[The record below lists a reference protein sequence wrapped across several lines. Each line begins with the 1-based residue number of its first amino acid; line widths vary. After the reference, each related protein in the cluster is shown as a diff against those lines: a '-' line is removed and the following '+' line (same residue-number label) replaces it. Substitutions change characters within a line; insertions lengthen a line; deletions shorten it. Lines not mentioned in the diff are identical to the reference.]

1 MRKRIC
7 CIAML
12 VMVLSGCGQ
21 VQDGTSIQQTEEES
35 SAVNVESWDT
45 NSANPEASL
54 VPEVSGKEGDE
65 QSMKILFNGTEY
77 DVVLEK
83 NVTSDEIVEKLPLS
97 LTLVRY
103 AGHEYYS
110 ELPFTPAF
118 SDETTS
124 NIKAGHIYY
133 WGGWNAFV
141 INFEDYDISPYKVV
155 HIGEIKSED
164 ISDILE
170 NSGEKIDVGV
180 R

>member
-1 MRKRIC
+1 
-7 CIAML
+7 
-12 VMVLSGCGQ
+12 
-21 VQDGTSIQQTEEES
+21 
-35 SAVNVESWDT
+35 
-45 NSANPEASL
+45 
-54 VPEVSGKEGDE
+54 
-65 QSMKILFNGTEY
+65 MKILFNGTEY

>member
-1 MRKRIC
+1 
-7 CIAML
+7 ML
-12 VMVLSGCGQ
+12 VMVFSGCGQ
-21 VQDGTSIQQTEEES
+21 VQDVTSIQQTEEES
-35 SAVNVESWDT
+35 SPVNVESWDT

-103 AGHEYYS
+103 AGHKYYS

-133 WGGWNAFV
+133 WDGWNAFV

-155 HIGEIKSED
+155 HIGEIGSED
-164 ISDILE
+164 ISYILE